1 MHLHKTQFEKKPV
14 LWGTTTWSEMGK
26 QNLKAKTLEGH
37 KFTSFCNYS
46 VLLSLNKVYYYKK
59 TSIEGKG

>member
-1 MHLHKTQFEKKPV
+1 MHLHKTRFEKKTV

-26 QNLKAKTLEGH
+26 QNLQAKTLEGH
-37 KFTSFCNYS
+37 KFTSVCNYS

-59 TSIEGKG
+59 NVYRR

>member
-1 MHLHKTQFEKKPV
+1 
-14 LWGTTTWSEMGK
+14 MGK
-26 QNLKAKTLEGH
+26 QNLQAKTLEGH
-37 KFTSFCNYS
+37 KFTSVCNYS